1 MEKFQCL
8 NELNLRDNTNNWN
21 WTLSFTNDTANVS
34 IFTNQSV
41 GTLTVGA
48 TCQRML
54 NNSEQGDLGTW
65 PLFLGDT
72 IELWTNG
79 TEPAFHNWNTS
90 QTSPTTSSPS
100 TATTF
105 SSPPLQAVVI
115 FFLLGLIG
123 SWMLL

>member
-8 NELNLRDNTNNWN
+8 NELNLRDNTKNWN

-54 NNSEQGDLGTW
+54 SNSEEGDLGT
-65 PLFLGDT
+65 
-72 IELWTNG
+72 
-79 TEPAFHNWNTS
+79 
-90 QTSPTTSSPS
+90 
-100 TATTF
+100 
-105 SSPPLQAVVI
+105 
-115 FFLLGLIG
+115 
-123 SWMLL
+123 